1 MYRREQALRV
11 HVYFDED
18 DTWHGRPLQAA
29 LLERL
34 IHAGCLGATVLR
46 GVAGFGPTGEVHLGG
61 IEVLAAELP
70 LVLQWVDHP
79 ERVERLLPEL
89 LEMIG
94 DRLVTIEPVE
104 VAHYPRQEPHQ
115 VSGERRVAEVITR
128 NPVAVSPATPL
139 SELVRLLVG
148 REYRALPVVDADQ
161 HVVGIVTSSDLVE
174 RGGAPLRLELLGA
187 LSPDAL
193 ATELQALEAAGRSA
207 ADVMTREVVTVQPE
221 TDLATAA
228 HLMVT
233 RGLKRMPV
241 VDAEGRLVGMLSRFD
256 ILRSLV
262 DGAPHPAPEP
272 AGPAAPA
279 SARVA
284 AVMSR
289 DVARVG
295 PDAPLPELLDA
306 VVASPLNCAV
316 VTDSAGRPLGLVT
329 DAELLRRLSP
339 ADQPSAVRVLMSKLP
354 FVHQTPET
362 QARLCQATG
371 SCARDLMIAPVATVS
386 EDEPVRSAARRM
398 LEARPPIKLMPVVD
412 ADGRLV
418 GLVDREALLRAIL
431 LG

>member
-207 ADVMTREVVTVQPE
+207 ADVMTREVVTVHPGTQ
-221 TDLATAA
+221 A
-228 HLMVT
+228 HAGGG
-233 RGLKRMPV
+233 RGGPPGR
-241 VDAEGRLVGMLSRFD
+241 DAESVRYPALPRRRCSAPRPGARWTCCTGLRAGRR
-256 ILRSLV
+256 
-262 DGAPHPAPEP
+262 
-272 AGPAAPA
+272 
-279 SARVA
+279 
-284 AVMSR
+284 R
-289 DVARVG
+289 DVA
-295 PDAPLPELLDA
+295 
-306 VVASPLNCAV
+306 
-316 VTDSAGRPLGLVT
+316 GR
-329 DAELLRRLSP
+329 
-339 ADQPSAVRVLMSKLP
+339 
-354 FVHQTPET
+354 
-362 QARLCQATG
+362 
-371 SCARDLMIAPVATVS
+371 
-386 EDEPVRSAARRM
+386 
-398 LEARPPIKLMPVVD
+398 RPGG
-412 ADGRLV
+412 A
-418 GLVDREALLRAIL
+418 
-431 LG
+431 